1 MSESIKIFQI
11 DAFTKELFK
20 GNPACVVP
28 LSEWIDDNILLKIA
42 KENAVPETAFF
53 VKKKNSIYLRWF
65 TPDLEMDLC
74 GHATLA
80 TAHCLVKHLGYKSNK
95 IKFETLSGILEVS
108 IENGMYFLDFPSRP
122 PERTKLPELIKNS
135 INISPLEVFK
145 SRDYVLLFES
155 EQQIQ
160 DLEINRIIFDQINL
174 GTGGV
179 IMTSKGNNVDF
190 VSRFFTPQATLLE
203 DPVTGSAHCSLIPF
217 WANRLKKQ
225 KMNALQLS
233 KRGGELICK
242 EMGQRV
248 LIGGEA
254 RTYLEGYFFIDK

>member
-95 IKFETLSGILEVS
+95 IKFETFSGILEVS

-122 PERTKLPELIKNS
+122 PERTKLPDLIKSS
-135 INISPLEVFK
+135 INISPVEVFK

-203 DPVTGSAHCSLIPF
+203 DPVTGSAHCSLTPF
-217 WANRLKKQ
+217 WAERLNKQ
-225 KMNALQLS
+225 TLDARQIS
-233 KRGGELICK
+233 SRGGKLKCENKGERVVVSGKAKTYSEGFIC
-242 EMGQRV
+242 
-248 LIGGEA
+248 
-254 RTYLEGYFFIDK
+254 IDL